1 MIDRDTAI
9 QWAKDAGF
17 AVSPEVG
24 CLGACSVSQ
33 TQALINRA
41 IVQGRETAIK
51 ELIQAFQPL
60 LNRVREMNDIGPAG
74 YEYQSDALIAEIQR
88 VEEAI
93 KRYLA

>member
-1 MIDRDTAI
+1 MIDRDAAI

-17 AVSPEVG
+17 VCAAPDGMWFSYAHEIE
-24 CLGACSVSQ
+24 
-33 TQALINRA
+33 ALITRA